1 MSEIILIITA
11 TCRTVGCEQN
21 GVAHV
26 FELESDIEFFTSCG
40 QCNNP
45 IKDVFSAS
53 KL

>member
-1 MSEIILIITA
+1 MSEIILVITA

-26 FELESDIEFFTSCG
+26 FEQESGIDFVVHCG

-45 IKDVFSAS
+45 IEDVSSAP
-53 KL
+53 KA